1 MPRRAILVVAFS
13 LFLLAMA
20 AIHAPI
26 DVIAQ
31 HDDDTIQ
38 IEEGAVTTITI
49 DCPSGIES
57 ATVSRKLIRWP
68 EMHVV
73 LKLRALEGFVV
84 RTDDEIHRMSVNSEG
99 VVLVEPV
106 DSVVLHMNESEPIE
120 NTHVFSVSVD
130 PGKLAET
137 VSEFRLEWV
146 DYYR

>member
-1 MPRRAILVVAFS
+1 M
-13 LFLLAMA
+13 
-20 AIHAPI
+20 
-26 DVIAQ
+26 
-31 HDDDTIQ
+31 
-38 IEEGAVTTITI
+38 
-49 DCPSGIES
+49 
-57 ATVSRKLIRWP
+57 
-68 EMHVV
+68 V

-84 RTDDEIHRMSVNSEG
+84 RADDEIHRLSVSSEG

-120 NTHVFSVSVD
+120 NTRVFSVSVD